1 MKRETLF
8 LKVVLFLMALPVIAL
23 CIFVVPPLSSIIQDG
38 PDQLAFLQ
46 YVFIALLYATAV
58 AYFGALYQ
66 TYKLL
71 SFIDDNIAFSVR
83 SVTAIKNIKQ
93 CALVITGIYVLAMPL
108 FYMIAEIDDAPG
120 LILMGAAIGFGALV
134 IAVFAAVLQKL
145 LTHAIDI
152 QSENDLTV

>member
-46 YVFIALLYATAV
+46 YVFVALLYATAV
-58 AYFGALYQ
+58 AYFVALYQ

-83 SVTAIKNIKQ
+83 SVTAIKNIKR

-108 FYMIAEIDDAPG
+108 FYIIAEIDDAPG

-152 QSENDLTV
+152 KSENDLTV

>member
-23 CIFVVPPLSSIIQDG
+23 CIFVVLPLSSIIQDG

-46 YVFIALLYATAV
+46 YVFTVMLYATAA
-58 AYFGALYQ
+58 AYFLALYQ
-66 TYKLL
+66 TFKLL
-71 SFIDDNIAFSVR
+71 SFIDNNTAFSVR
-83 SVTAIKNIKQ
+83 SVKAIKNIKL
-93 CALVITGIYVLAMPL
+93 CALSITGIYFLAMPL

-120 LILMGAAIGFGALV
+120 LILMGAGIGFAAFV

-145 LTHAIDI
+145 LAHAIDI